1 MAQLAAQDYFTRL
14 QASGMSHLVHPDMA
28 GFPGLSPL
36 PNSSVPLS
44 GIQKLSSST
53 SGNNSNKASTKKR
66 DKTSNSDNMNYNTY
80 QQKNHSNV
88 NISRDNEKNSSS
100 SSSSSYKVQF
110 PT

>member
-28 GFPGLSPL
+28 GFPGLSSL
-36 PNSSVPLS
+36 PNSSPLS
-44 GIQKLSSST
+44 GNQKLGST
-53 SGNNSNKASTKKR
+53 SSGNNNNKASTKKR
-66 DKTSNSDNMNYNTY
+66 DKTTNNDSMNYNTY

-100 SSSSSYKVQF
+100 SSSYKVQF
-110 PT
+110 GR